1 MTSKSPFELL
11 LVEDNPA
18 DAGLIQAN
26 LRMGLGKVSIS
37 RVERLSEAVAA
48 ISSKAFSVVL
58 LDLNLPDSTGLETF
72 RRFAECSNGT
82 PIVVLS
88 GMEDAEMAIKA
99 MGAGAE
105 DYVQKGQF
113 DAQTLARSVRFAI
126 ERNTR
131 LSAERELINVR
142 SELAT
147 AQHLQD
153 SLYPQSSPD
162 IEGFDIG
169 AGVRSAGIGCG
180 DYYDF
185 IELRDGR
192 YVIVVGDVSGHGMRS
207 AIVMAETRACLRT
220 LADVDTTPRV
230 MLPAMNR
237 LICAGTSAEMF
248 VSLLLVILE
257 PLTKSFEYFNAGHP
271 GWILRESGREQL
283 NTHQIPLG
291 LINDVDHSV
300 SEHFTLNSGDLLVLP
315 TDGVFESFSAEGMFG
330 SDRMLQVAESCREL
344 SASGIVDRL
353 FDHAISFANTEMPE
367 DDMTTVIL
375 KAL

>member
-1 MTSKSPFELL
+1 MTSNALFELL

-26 LRMGLGKVSIS
+26 LRMGLEKVNIS

-48 ISSKAFSVVL
+48 ISSHAFSAVL
-58 LDLNLPDSTGLETF
+58 LDLNLPDCSGIATF
-72 RRFAECSNGT
+72 HRFAASSNGT

-88 GMEDAEMAIKA
+88 GMEDADTAIKA
-99 MGAGAE
+99 MEAGAE
-105 DYVQKGQF
+105 DYVQKGRF
-113 DAQTLARSVRFAI
+113 DSQTLARSVRFAI

-162 IEGFDIG
+162 IDGFDIG

-192 YVIVVGDVSGHGMRS
+192 HVIVVGDVSGHGMGS
-207 AIVMAETRACLRT
+207 AIIMAETRACLRT
-220 LADVDTTPRV
+220 LADVDTTPKV

-237 LICAGTSAEMF
+237 LVFADTSAEMF
-248 VSLLLVILE
+248 VSLLLVIFD

-291 LINDVDHSV
+291 LIRDVDHSV
-300 SEHFTLNSGDLLVLP
+300 SEHFTLNAGDLLVLP
-315 TDGVFESFSAEGMFG
+315 TDGVFESFSADGMFG
-330 SDRMLQVAESCREL
+330 CDRMLQVAEDRREL
-344 SASGIVDRL
+344 PASQIVDCL
-353 FDHAISFANTEMPE
+353 FDQAFKFA
-367 DDMTTVIL
+367 VIR
-375 KAL
+375 